1 MNETVL
7 TVGEFEDEV
16 SLCVEVTLLNGETAL
31 GDDVILTLSVM
42 NQTAFMGKCVLAI
55 AS

>member
-16 SLCVEVTLLNGETAL
+16 SLCVGVTLLDEETGL
-31 GDDVILTLSVM
+31 GDNVILTLSIM
-42 NQTAFMGKCVLAI
+42 NQTAVMGKCVLAI